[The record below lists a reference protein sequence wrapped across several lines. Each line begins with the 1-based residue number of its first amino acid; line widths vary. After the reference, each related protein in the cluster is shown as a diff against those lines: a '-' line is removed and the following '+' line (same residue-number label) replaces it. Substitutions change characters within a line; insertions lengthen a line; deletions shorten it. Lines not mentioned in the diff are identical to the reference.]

1 MDYADGIGVAHVA
14 EAQKHAKFAVSA
26 LGFEDVP
33 TAVENLR
40 LALHLLTGRVEPE

>member
-1 MDYADGIGVAHVA
+1 MDYADGIGVAHAA